1 MINRK
6 HHLAKIAGP
15 GGAEAV
21 FTANSKQET
30 QKRAPKDF
38 KKHPRNQILQKARG
52 PLI

>member
-6 HHLAKIAGP
+6 HHLAKTAGP

-21 FTANSKQET
+21 FTANSAQEA
-30 QKRAPKDF
+30 QKKVLKDF
-38 KKHPRNQILQKARG
+38 KKDPGNEILQKARS